1 MGFGGISMWQLLII
15 LLIVILLFGSKRL
28 KNLGSDV
35 GEAIKGFRK
44 SINTD
49 EDKSLDNKQGD
60 TLDVK
65 AERKQDSGSKD

>member
-44 SINTD
+44 SINTE